1 MEYKQSEE
9 IIRAMEEF
17 VKDLEEN
24 TFFKKNIIENHIF
37 EYSKQELNEMFHKRY
52 QSLPFFERLIAMS
65 EKLSENNYNG
75 SKKKATT
82 YHKLLLES
90 LGIKKDYKSFLILFF
105 ESFYFKEKVSE
116 QEIKSLKS
124 NKIISYENALLL
136 VYLKGLLEGFMYD
149 KYMEQIVIDEAQ
161 DYNFLQ
167 YKILSK
173 IFKRANFTILGD
185 INQNINPFYHYNTLA
200 KLQELF
206 PSKYIEL
213 NKTYRSSEEIIE
225 YTNKILNLNHVSA
238 IRKENKNPVKIHHK
252 QDLEKDLV
260 FLKKKYKNTAIVTK
274 DEKTAQKIFEELKE
288 KYKISLIDAN
298 TKEFNKE
305 LLIIPAYLA
314 KGLEFDSVIVYQDE
328 TSKYTKEEKNLLYVS
343 CTRAQHELIVY
354 E

>member
-1 MEYKQSEE
+1 MLEQQ
-9 IIRAMEEF
+9 
-17 VKDLEEN
+17 VKWKPED
-24 TFFKKNIIENHIF
+24 FWKK
-37 EYSKQELNEMFHKRY
+37 
-52 QSLPFFERLIAMS
+52 
-65 EKLSENNYNG
+65 
-75 SKKKATT
+75 
-82 YHKLLLES
+82 
-90 LGIKKDYKSFLILFF
+90 
-105 ESFYFKEKVSE
+105 
-116 QEIKSLKS
+116 
-124 NKIISYENALLL
+124 
-136 VYLKGLLEGFMYD
+136 
-149 KYMEQIVIDEAQ
+149 
-161 DYNFLQ
+161 
-167 YKILSK
+167 
-173 IFKRANFTILGD
+173 
-185 INQNINPFYHYNTLA
+185 
-200 KLQELF
+200 
-206 PSKYIEL
+206 
-213 NKTYRSSEEIIE
+213 EIIE